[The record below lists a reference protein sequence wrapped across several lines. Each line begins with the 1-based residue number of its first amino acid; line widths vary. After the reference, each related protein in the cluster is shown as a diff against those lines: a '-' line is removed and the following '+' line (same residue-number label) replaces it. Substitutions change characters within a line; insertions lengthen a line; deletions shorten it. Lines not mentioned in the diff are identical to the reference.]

1 MSAEH
6 VARCVAR
13 MMAVHGETMVL
24 KRASELSTVTLQG
37 KRLTGDLVD
46 TGGSSAQQ
54 QFKVRI
60 GTIELLAS
68 SWHNKTPARHDTLV
82 VDGWERSV
90 LDIRPLGDGTTVMLY
105 ELEVA
110 G

>member
-54 QFKVRI
+54 QFKVRL
-60 GTIELLAS
+60 GTMEILAS
-68 SWHNKTPARHDTLV
+68 SWGNKAPARHDTLA
-82 VDGWERSV
+82 VDGRERSV
-90 LDIRPLGDGTTVMLY
+90 LDVRPLGDGATVILY

>member
-1 MSAEH
+1 MSAER
-6 VARCVAR
+6 VGRCVAR

-24 KRASELSTVTLQG
+24 RRASELSTVTLQG
-37 KRLTGDLVD
+37 KRVTGALVD

-54 QFKVRI
+54 QFKVRL
-60 GTIELLAS
+60 GTMEMLAS
-68 SWHNKTPARHDTLV
+68 SWSNKAPARHDTLV
-82 VDGWERSV
+82 VDGRERSV
-90 LDIRPLGDGTTVMLY
+90 LDVRPLGDGATVILY

>member
-1 MSAEH
+1 MSSG
-6 VARCVAR
+6 VAGSVAR
-13 MMAVHGETMVL
+13 MLAIHGESMEL
-24 KRASELSTVTLQG
+24 KRAGEPTSVMLQG

-54 QFKVRI
+54 QFRVRI
-60 GTIELLAS
+60 GTTEMLAS
-68 SWHNKTPARHDTLV
+68 SWASKVPVRHDTLLV
-82 VDGWERSV
+82 GGRERSV
-90 LDIRPLGDGTTVMLY
+90 LDVRPLGDGTSVILY

>member
-1 MSAEH
+1 MLAI
-6 VARCVAR
+6 
-13 MMAVHGETMVL
+13 HGESMEL
-24 KRASELSTVTLQG
+24 KRTGEPRSVMLQG

-54 QFKVRI
+54 QFRVRI
-60 GTIELLAS
+60 GTTEMLTS
-68 SWHNKTPARHDTLV
+68 SWASKAPARHDTLV
-82 VDGWERSV
+82 VGGRDRSV
-90 LDIRPLGDGTTVMLY
+90 LDVRPLRDCTTVILY